1 MEEKNNRKSLMH
13 TFLKGILYFFSL
25 NENPIEEYDRRR
37 KEKNDLERMR
47 SDWYNV
53 GNDIRRAYEK
63 YKPAEGTC

>member
-37 KEKNDLERMR
+37 KEKNDLERMC

-63 YKPAEGTC
+63 YKSAEGTC